1 MKLASSESEILK
13 ELKSIEPTIDIELS
27 KAKLNTRRNYLSLE
41 FLCTLIIGSLYV
53 GSQWVFGKDL
63 MTHVLSD
70 MTIISAF
77 GGLPAFYL
85 VERISNKLYDYK
97 RISENRLN
105 DLIKLIAGQPDLQEL
120 LEAYLS
126 KRGYLTELE
135 YHKFVSIMDFRF
147 LAQIKNLRSEDFP
160 KLRRYRNRLIHQED
174 TSPYIGASRLTDL
187 MASRMTGVDYG
198 R

>member
-85 VERISNKLYDYK
+85 VDKISKNVYNYE

-105 DLIKLIAGQPDLQEL
+105 DLIKLIAG
-120 LEAYLS
+120 
-126 KRGYLTELE
+126 
-135 YHKFVSIMDFRF
+135 
-147 LAQIKNLRSEDFP
+147 
-160 KLRRYRNRLIHQED
+160 
-174 TSPYIGASRLTDL
+174 
-187 MASRMTGVDYG
+187 
-198 R
+198 